1 MEKKL
6 KLSLNVTQLQL
17 PWEELGVEVVIE
29 STGRFTKRE
38 DAAKHL
44 EAGAKKVIISAPAI

>member
-1 MEKKL
+1 MTL
-6 KLSLNVTQLQL
+6 HNLG
-17 PWEELGVEVVIE
+17 WGELGVEVVVE

-44 EAGAKKVIISAPAI
+44 EAGAKKVIISAPAYR